1 MRFPPEI
8 LKCLDFEK
16 CWNQQILFVGKGG
29 ALFHSS
35 LPAPASQ
42 PRYLPDPSWTVGSQP
57 PVCRRGS
64 SAGSS
69 RLQLYGAWP
78 GHGAETS
85 PVSPLS
91 LRTRHG
97 TAAVVVLV
105 GLGLAGETA
114 AVAKSCR
121 DGGDPREAP
130 LWYIRRGSARSG
142 SLRLE
147 SASPGA
153 LPAGICC
160 HSGAVAGSSITHAFS
175 HWGDCRDCDKLNPG
189 WEVYFAWH

>member
-1 MRFPPEI
+1 M
-8 LKCLDFEK
+8 
-16 CWNQQILFVGKGG
+16 GKGG

-35 LPAPASQ
+35 LPAPDSQ

-78 GHGAETS
+78 GHGAGTS

-105 GLGLAGETA
+105 GLGLADETA

-175 HWGDCRDCDKLNPG
+175 H
-189 WEVYFAWH
+189 